1 MDFQQQ
7 STFTSSH
14 FEKIEKQNK
23 KQNCKKIRLDEWT
36 NKTCFD
42 VLSFFSREWFSERG
56 ESRALNSKRKLS
68 PESD

>member
-7 STFTSSH
+7 STFTSSL

-42 VLSFFSREWFSERG
+42 VLSFSAENDSAREVKVE
-56 ESRALNSKRKLS
+56 
-68 PESD
+68 P